1 MMSNKIKFL
10 LIALLSITI
19 ISCKSTDDAKY
30 ATDEEVYLNGL
41 KYFKDKKYQL
51 ALETFDI
58 ISLQYP
64 ASKYADDAQY
74 YIAEINFA
82 EEKYVLAEFNYQKLV
97 RNYPASDY
105 TKTATYQ
112 VALCNYFLSPTYDR
126 DQQYTQSAIKAFQE
140 FQMLYPADSLS
151 KEANGKIQELRDK
164 LAYRE
169 FYTAE
174 IYQKLD
180 SPISS
185 ILYYDEVIKNFQD
198 TKYYEPAFFGKIN
211 TLYNIKRYEQ
221 IKSLIQIY
229 KQTFP
234 KSDNLAK
241 INEIE
246 ANIK

>member
-1 MMSNKIKFL
+1 MNNKTKYL
-10 LIALLSITI
+10 LIVIISFAI

-30 ATDEEVYLNGL
+30 ATDEEVYLNAM

-51 ALETFDI
+51 ASETFDI

-64 ASKYADDAQY
+64 ASKYADDSQY
-74 YIAEINFA
+74 YLAEINFA
-82 EEKYVLAEFNYQKLV
+82 EEKYVLAEFNYQKLI

-105 TKTATYQ
+105 SKTAAYK
-112 VALCNYFLSPTYDR
+112 VALCNYFLSPPYDR

-140 FQMLYPADSLS
+140 FQMLYPSDSLS
-151 KEANGKIQELRDK
+151 NEASKKIQELRNK

-185 ILYYDEVIKNFQD
+185 LLYYDEVIKNYPD

-246 ANIK
+246 AKIK